1 LKRGKRREG
10 DEGEHQPGGAQGQ
23 SLIHRLLLSKN
34 GAELNPRTIV
44 AARMAA
50 LSVDI
55 VNPAAVQPVQICYQ
69 AAEMNKK

>member
-1 LKRGKRREG
+1 
-10 DEGEHQPGGAQGQ
+10 
-23 SLIHRLLLSKN
+23 LLLSKN
-34 GAELNPRTIV
+34 GAELNPRTIA